1 MYGIL
6 FSIVVQGKQAVK
18 ADGTP
23 VSTFMVYIYPY
34 YFRNC
39 ITLHYSNR
47 DKKSKFNHVLLRHDK
62 ISSAKKRGTFC
73 NIWTR

>member
-23 VSTFMVYIYPY
+23 VSNIYLYICY
-34 YFRNC
+34 
-39 ITLHYSNR
+39 
-47 DKKSKFNHVLLRHDK
+47 
-62 ISSAKKRGTFC
+62 
-73 NIWTR
+73 